1 MNKSVLLV
9 LAGQPFLLG
18 QAVKIAC
25 SQEQPEAKFSST
37 EMKAGERAMDERA
50 MDERAMDAAMNPCE
64 ERHRDEYGRQSL
76 ARGRSPMQKR
86 LATYSST
93 QSNELIIVFYYTAV
107 RILAQQE
114 SHSKASRH
122 KAWKQEIKLRNGE
135 VFPPTHPDDRGE
147 NIENARLL

>member
-50 MDERAMDAAMNPCE
+50 MDAAMNPRE
-64 ERHRDEYGRQSL
+64 ERHRDEYLFISFGVL
-76 ARGRSPMQKR
+76 KIFNLMKY
-86 LATYSST
+86 L
-93 QSNELIIVFYYTAV
+93 
-107 RILAQQE
+107 
-114 SHSKASRH
+114 
-122 KAWKQEIKLRNGE
+122 
-135 VFPPTHPDDRGE
+135 
-147 NIENARLL
+147 